1 MGILHAAEITLYCS
15 SLHLVPIGQISILV
29 FDCRNVM
36 NKLVLHLIK
45 CATFVINYHRDA
57 LFVTAIVILQ
67 RRGNTKR
74 VQKGKNNPYAVFIL
88 L

>member
-1 MGILHAAEITLYCS
+1 
-15 SLHLVPIGQISILV
+15 
-29 FDCRNVM
+29 M

-45 CATFVINYHRDA
+45 CATFVVNYHSDA